1 LHEIGQN
8 QYKSRITQEEKKMP
22 LVTANDVL
30 IPARASGYA
39 VGAFNCIN
47 LEFVQAC
54 IAAAE
59 LENSPVMIA
68 TTTGALKYASWVGF
82 PAAIRAMA
90 QASSVPVVL
99 HLDHGLKLEEVE
111 RALKAGFS
119 SIMIDA
125 SHLSFEENVKLTKQA
140 ADLAHQYNV
149 SLEAEIGQIGGK
161 EDDIVADEA
170 LTDPGVV
177 AEFVRLTGLD
187 ILAPAF
193 GSAHQKTRGEISLV
207 LHGGSGVPF
216 EAMRQVIARGVAK
229 VNLGTELQKTFSSKL
244 RETIQADSSEWDG
257 RKLFKPSIE
266 TLTNVM
272 RDRMKTIGSSGKGGA
287 E

>member
-1 LHEIGQN
+1 
-8 QYKSRITQEEKKMP
+8 MP

-30 IPARASGYA
+30 IPARANGYA

-54 IAAAE
+54 IQAAE
-59 LENSPVMIA
+59 AENSPVMIA

-90 QASSVPVVL
+90 EASAVPVVL
-99 HLDHGLKLEEVE
+99 HLDHGQTLEEIE

-125 SHLSFEENVKLTKQA
+125 SHLPYGENIALTKKA
-140 ADLAHQYNV
+140 AELTHAYGM

-170 LTDPGVV
+170 LTDPSVV
-177 AEFVRLTGLD
+177 EDFVRSTGLD

-193 GSAHQKTRGEISLV
+193 GSAHQKTRGDISLDLPRLEKIAAATPLPLV

-216 EAMRQVIARGVAK
+216 EAMQNVIARGVGK
-229 VNLGTELQKTFSSKL
+229 VNLGTELQKTFSAKL
-244 RETIQADSSEWDG
+244 RETFLANPSEWDG

-266 TLTNVM
+266 TLTNVV
-272 RDRMKTIGSSGKGGA
+272 RDRMKTIGSSGKGGVV
-287 E
+287 

>member
-1 LHEIGQN
+1 
-8 QYKSRITQEEKKMP
+8 MP

-30 IPARASGYA
+30 IPARAGGYA

-47 LEFVQAC
+47 LEFVNAC

-68 TTTGALKYASWVGF
+68 TTTGALKYASWTGF

-90 QASSVPVVL
+90 EASAVPVVL
-99 HLDHGLKLEEVE
+99 HLDHGQTLEEIE

-125 SHLSFEENVKLTKQA
+125 SHMSFEENVALTKKA
-140 ADLAHQYNV
+140 AEMTHGYGV

-161 EDDIVADEA
+161 EDDIVAEEA
-170 LTDPGVV
+170 LTDPGMV
-177 AEFVRLTGLD
+177 AEFVALTGLD

-193 GSAHQKTRGEISLV
+193 GSAHQKNRGEISLDLPRLEKIATATPLPLV

-216 EAMRQVIARGVAK
+216 EAMRQVIARGVGK

-244 RETIQADSSEWDG
+244 RETLLENPSEWDG
-257 RKLFKPSIE
+257 RKLFKPSID
-266 TLTNVM
+266 TLTNLV

-287 E
+287 A

>member
-1 LHEIGQN
+1 
-8 QYKSRITQEEKKMP
+8 MP

-30 IPARASGYA
+30 IPARAAGYA

-47 LEFVQAC
+47 LEFVGAC

-125 SHLSFEENVKLTKQA
+125 SHLSFEENVALTKQA

-170 LTDPGVV
+170 LTDPGMV

-193 GSAHQKTRGEISLV
+193 GSAHQKTRGEISLDLPRLEKIAAATALPLV

-244 RETIQADSSEWDG
+244 RETLQVEPSEWDG

-266 TLTNVM
+266 TLTGVV
-272 RDRMKTIGSSGKGGA
+272 RDRMKTIGSSGKGGMT
-287 E
+287 